1 MAKVE
6 MSSEFKDEEEAEQ
19 DLTEEVVEAVNLE
32 IEEAEFEDIYEP
44 EEGMQVED
52 LDPTEEIWP
61 GGPTAAHI
69 VQWKQQYGDVFVSSF
84 TPDVHVVWRTLNR
97 FEYRNHMKRIE
108 QMGRTGQMAESEA
121 ALINEEALCEVC
133 VLYPKLNSENLMGEM
148 AGLPSALAQDI
159 LEASGFVAL
168 EVRKL

>member
-6 MSSEFKDEEEAEQ
+6 MSSEFKDEEETEQ
-19 DLTEEVVEAVNLE
+19 ESVEELIESANLE
-32 IEEAEFEDIYEP
+32 IEEADFQDIYEP
-44 EEGMQVED
+44 EDGMQVED
-52 LDPTEEIWP
+52 LDPDTEIWP

-69 VQWKQQYGDVFVSSF
+69 IKWKKQYGDVFVSSF
-84 TPDVHVVWRTLNR
+84 TPDMHVVWRTLNR

-108 QMGRTGQMAESEA
+108 QMGRSGQMAESEA

-133 VLYPKLNSENLMGEM
+133 VLYPNLNSETLMGEM